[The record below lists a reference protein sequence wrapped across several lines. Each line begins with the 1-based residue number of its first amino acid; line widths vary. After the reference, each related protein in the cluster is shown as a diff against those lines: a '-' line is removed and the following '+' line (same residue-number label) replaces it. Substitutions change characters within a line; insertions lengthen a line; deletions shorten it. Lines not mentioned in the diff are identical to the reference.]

1 MHGCCCILGRDVL
14 ELPHCMTAGA
24 LGLDGESDVDLSA
37 NGGDSDAQLVDT
49 LYQLCLDRWPLW
61 RPPVGARCLGTCT

>member
-24 LGLDGESDVDLSA
+24 LGLDGVSDVDLSA